1 MLPSGATTYSFA
13 GRAYPA
19 VVVRAKDTA
28 VRLPAYRSGAL
39 VAPSSCTYSLVGNA
53 GSTPLVNAAACTITG
68 SVATY
73 TIPAASVPSTTA
85 PGEGYQERWVFTF
98 AGEAATVEV
107 LRSAAV
113 VVAAIYPVISDLDL
127 TAQYYGLA
135 NYLSGSLTTWQ
146 GSIDEAWGQ
155 LMARL
160 IRQGRLPYAIRTPDA
175 LREAHLHLTLALI
188 FQGFA
193 LSTAGDQWD
202 KKAKDERA
210 AYEKAYQEIT
220 VQLDSDHDKLVDNPT
235 RRDQGPTPTMFAPAA
250 GYNRG
255 FWRRV

>member
-1 MLPSGATTYSFA
+1 MLPSGATSYSFA
-13 GRAYPA
+13 GRAYPS
-19 VVVRAKDTA
+19 VIVRAKDNA

-39 VAPSSCTYSLVGNA
+39 VAPSSATY
-53 GSTPLVNAAACTITG
+53 TLVNSSGTALVSAAACTISA

-73 TIPAASVPSTTA
+73 TVLAAAVPATTS

-98 AGEAATVEV
+98 AGEAATVEI
-107 LRSAAV
+107 LRPAAV
-113 VVAAIYPVISDLDL
+113 VVAGIYPVISDLDL
-127 TAQYYGLA
+127 TAQYFGIE
-135 NYLSGSLTTWQ
+135 NYLSGSLTSFQ

-160 IRQGRLPYAIRTPDA
+160 VRQGRLPYCIRTPDA

-210 AYEKAYQEIT
+210 AYEKSYQEIT
-220 VQLDSDHDKLVDNPT
+220 VQIDSDQSRLVDDHT

-250 GYNRG
+250 GPNRRFAG
-255 FWRRV
+255 RV